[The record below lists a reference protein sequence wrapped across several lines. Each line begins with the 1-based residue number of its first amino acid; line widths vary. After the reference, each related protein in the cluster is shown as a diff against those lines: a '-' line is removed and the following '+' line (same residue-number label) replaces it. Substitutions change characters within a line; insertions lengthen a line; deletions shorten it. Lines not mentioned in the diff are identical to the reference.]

1 MFSPSNVM
9 LSCIA
14 MALGVSVSSSVLAGS
29 ASISGIQGDAAQFE
43 YNGAML
49 RINAAQNDGYA
60 LLRDGHFYTVG
71 YNNGQPMVFDAGAML
86 KGFGDMAPQ
95 AIHGDLGAEII
106 SLQDTGKNEV
116 VAGIQGDV
124 YEIRFVD
131 DSGEERSES
140 LVLSTDKR
148 AQEFRDAMFQ
158 MMDFAE
164 TMTPGQ
170 AKAKA
175 QSQDIRTRLNSLNAG
190 ILRYGR
196 DMTVTSINGEAVAAE
211 RFELPA
217 QPLDLQGLG
226 KLFGGQ

>member
-1 MFSPSNVM
+1 M
-9 LSCIA
+9 LSS
-14 MALGVSVSSSVLAGS
+14 GVLAGS
-29 ASISGIQGDAAQFE
+29 ASVQGPQGEVAQFE
-43 YNGAML
+43 YSGSML

-95 AIHGDLGAEII
+95 AIHGDLGAEIA
-106 SLQDTGKNEV
+106 SLKDTGENEV

-124 YEIRFVD
+124 YEVQFID
-131 DSGEERSES
+131 DSGAQRSES

-148 AQEFRDAMFQ
+148 AQELRDALFQ
-158 MMDFAE
+158 MMNFAE
-164 TMTPGQ
+164 SMTPGQ
-170 AKAKA
+170 EKAKA
-175 QSQDIRTRLNSLNAG
+175 QSQDIRARLSSLNAG
-190 ILRYGR
+190 ILRYGSEV
-196 DMTVTSINGEAVAAE
+196 TVTEISGEPVAAQ

-226 KLFGGQ
+226 KLFGQ